1 MEVFGAWIFLL
12 GLILL
17 PIVFIVY
24 LILDIKY
31 KDVFVNDPIFD
42 IAMWCIFLCWMCIA
56 GGMLLVYLF

>member
-1 MEVFGAWIFLL
+1 MAIFGAWIFLL

-17 PIVFIVY
+17 PIIFITY

-31 KDVFVNDPIFD
+31 KDVFVNDPIFNV
-42 IAMWCIFLCWMCIA
+42 AMWCIFFCWICIA